1 MLNYTKESLPK
12 LFIFPDTEESKLY
25 RDKQEL
31 LTETTKNYKENGSL
45 KDQFWEYFSSGFLTY
60 VSCRNRLG
68 IQITTKTCNL
78 YQKASV

>member
-12 LFIFPDTEESKLY
+12 LFIFTDTEESKLY

-45 KDQFWEYFSSGFLTY
+45 KDQFWG
-60 VSCRNRLG
+60 
-68 IQITTKTCNL
+68 
-78 YQKASV
+78 